1 MTASTDRPTV
11 LVVVGTRPEAI
22 KLAPVILALEQR
34 PDVRVRVVLT
44 GQHDTLVASMLRT
57 FGITEDVNLALM
69 RPGQTL
75 YDLARGCM
83 EGLRDIISDEAP
95 DTVVVQG
102 DTASVFFGALVG
114 FLEDVPV
121 AHVEAGLRSGNM
133 RQPFPEEGFRR
144 LTGVL
149 ARWHFAPTDRA
160 RRALLAE
167 GIPEAQIHRVG
178 NTVVD
183 ALQTI
188 QRMALPVGNP
198 ILQARIEA
206 SQANPAAHPWALLT
220 THRRESQGPP
230 MRRVFEAVRT
240 LAEEDALDILYPVHP
255 NPAVR
260 EPAEAILGGHPR
272 VHLVDPLDYPDLVH
286 ALASA
291 TLVLTDSGGIQEE
304 APTFGTPVLVLRE
317 VTERPEGVEAGVS
330 RLVGTDPA
338 AILQS
343 ARELLEAARTKA
355 ERGAGNRP
363 AAIPNPYGDGRAAER
378 IVAILLRDLGVASVE
393 DKGALQPDSVQ
404 PPTAP

>member
-1 MTASTDRPTV
+1 MAPTKPTL

-22 KLAPVILALEQR
+22 KLAPVILALQQHPE
-34 PDVRVRVVLT
+34 VEVRVVLT

-57 FGITEDVNLALM
+57 FGISEDVNLALM

-83 EGLRDIISDEAP
+83 EGIRDVISAHKP
-95 DTVVVQG
+95 DVIVVQG

-114 FLEDVPV
+114 FLEDVQV
-121 AHVEAGLRSGNM
+121 AHVEAGLRSGKM

-160 RRALLAE
+160 RQALLAE
-167 GIPEAQIHRVG
+167 GIPEAHIHFVG

-188 QRMALPVGNP
+188 RQLDLPVHNATLRELIQQQSSTSGN
-198 ILQARIEA
+198 
-206 SQANPAAHPWALLT
+206 PWALLT
-220 THRRESQGPP
+220 THRRESQGDP

-240 LAEEDALDILYPVHP
+240 LAEDDGLHVLYPVHP

-272 VHLVDPLDYPDLVH
+272 VHLVEPLDYPDLVH

-304 APTFGTPVLVLRE
+304 APTFGTPVLVLRD

-330 RLVGTDPA
+330 RLVGTDPT
-338 AILQS
+338 AILRE
-343 ARELLEAARTKA
+343 ARLLLQQARATARVAAGEGRRDPMTA
-355 ERGAGNRP
+355 
-363 AAIPNPYGDGRAAER
+363 NPYGDGHAAER
-378 IVAILLRDLGVASVE
+378 IAHILLRDLGVGADRSLDRSQSVPVPGGE
-393 DKGALQPDSVQ
+393 AL
-404 PPTAP
+404 